1 MTSATAYSAVR
12 LVDAVYP
19 VAIGAQA
26 LWAARHSTNPDDHV
40 ATGYTSRQARQPVAL
55 RCAHLLGLT
64 SNLTNPMIAV
74 SFLTFLPRFVIPGPD
89 VAEQTALLG
98 LLFNAMASSWWVVY
112 VLALVRISA
121 WLDRPTVRRAIERVT
136 GTVLVALGVR
146 LAVQR

>member
-1 MTSATAYSAVR
+1 MF
-12 LVDAVYP
+12 
-19 VAIGAQA
+19 
-26 LWAARHSTNPDDHV
+26 
-40 ATGYTSRQARQPVAL
+40 
-55 RCAHLLGLT
+55 
-64 SNLTNPMIAV
+64 
-74 SFLTFLPRFVIPGPD
+74 FLTFLPQFVIPGPD

-112 VLALVRISA
+112 VLALGRISA